1 MPHLEELAPKA
12 QNAQRAAWAENAV
25 NTFAKET
32 YAGRTFSNV
41 VVEQPNEG
49 DDAYTMI
56 QDLISDMMHLAVQH
70 GWGPEELLDR
80 AKSNFDYENSSDY
93 QGD

>member
-1 MPHLEELAPKA
+1 MIHLHELSPKS

-25 NTFAKET
+25 NTFGVET
-32 YAGRTFSNV
+32 YGGRTFSRT

-56 QDLISDMMHLAVQH
+56 QDLIGDALHLAVQH
-70 GWGPEELLDR
+70 GWDPDTLLAR
-80 AKSNFDYENSSDY
+80 AKENFDYENDPNY